1 MSGLN
6 FKGVDEVKETVMT
19 APGTIDVF
27 TIKDVVFETTKN
39 KGTYYMGVTFN
50 NKSSEFKHSFFLS
63 EKALPRVKSLV
74 KHATGKVLEDE
85 VLEEQIIK
93 MLKGKELAMKVTA
106 KIDEETGRAYPD
118 LSFGGFSKEKEKID
132 ELFFSDKEI
141 ELNKTAAAI
150 RAAGSMANADKEEAV
165 AVAVEI
171 TETSTTVVDDN
182 DPDFI

>member
-6 FKGVDEVKETVMT
+6 FKGVDEAKETVMT

-74 KHATGKVLEDE
+74 KHVTGKVLEEE
-85 VLEEQIIK
+85 VLEEQLIK
-93 MLKGKELAMKVTA
+93 MLKGKEVALKVTG
-106 KIDEETGRAYPD
+106 KIDEENGRAYPD
-118 LSFGGFSKEKEKID
+118 LGFGGFSKEKENID
-132 ELFFSDKEI
+132 QLFFTDKEL

-150 RAAGSMANADKEEAV
+150 RAAGNVASADKEEVTV
-165 AVAVEI
+165 AVSEEQVTLE
-171 TETSTTVVDDN
+171 